1 VPHISI
7 SHFPRTFTEAE
18 RAELVTALTHT
29 VTQVFGVEEGAVSIA
44 VEPVEPSR
52 WIERVHTPEIDAKA
66 HLLWKQPNYSQPISA
81 EGTR

>member
-1 VPHISI
+1 MPHISI

-18 RAELVTALTHT
+18 RAELVTALTDT
-29 VTQVFGVEEGAVSIA
+29 VTRVFGVEESAVSIT

-66 HLLWKQPNYSQPISA
+66 HLLWKQPNYSQPIPA